1 VENSLTSRPPVKSGR
16 TARQATRRNGLD
28 TADKADAAGKR
39 VAGEPG
45 ADADRLAL
53 LCDGLRE
60 HAVYLLDRDGIVSIW
75 SASAERMTGYGARQM
90 LGRSFA
96 QIHPP
101 EAVAAG
107 QPQRELELAAA
118 GARVGEFARRRADGS
133 RYWAEGEM
141 TVLRDGPEVHGF
153 AVVERDVTTRRH
165 AEQQRQESTQRL
177 KAIVDTAVDGLVT
190 INERGII
197 ESANPAAERMFG
209 WDASELVGRNVSML
223 MPEPDRSAHDG
234 YLRRYLMT
242 RERRVIGI
250 GREMR
255 GLRRD
260 GTLFPMDLAISET
273 PLPSGRRIFT
283 GLLRDVSDRK
293 RIEAELLD
301 SDQRKDEFLAVLAH
315 ELRNPL
321 APISNALQVLKHARE
336 QPQRVDAV
344 REVMERQI
352 HQLVRLIDDLLDV
365 NRITRGKLHLRRA
378 RVELADVVSAAVES
392 SRTAIDAPGH
402 QLVVDLPSEPV
413 WLEVDAMRIAQVIS
427 NLLANAA
434 RYTPAG
440 GRIELR
446 AHSDG
451 ESVRI
456 SVTDNGIGIARDSL
470 ARVFEIFAQLN
481 EPRARASNSL
491 GIGLAL
497 VRSLVEM
504 HGGSVTAQSA
514 GPGTGSCFAVNL
526 PLAWEDE
533 QREGDVRRS
542 ASLPTGLRVL
552 VVDDNIDAADTLAML
567 LRIFNHDVEL
577 AHDGIDALAVAAR
590 FRPALVLMDVSMP
603 RMGGLEATRAMR
615 AETWGKHIFICTLT
629 GFGQDADR
637 QRSADAGVDA
647 HLVKPV
653 APEALQ
659 VVIAQARS
667 RMSQPPLDDH

>member
-1 VENSLTSRPPVKSGR
+1 MAV
-16 TARQATRRNGLD
+16 
-28 TADKADAAGKR
+28 
-39 VAGEPG
+39 
-45 ADADRLAL
+45 L
-53 LCDGLRE
+53 LSTISE
-60 HAVYLLDRDGIVSIW
+60 HAVYLLDRDGVVETW
-75 SASAERMTGYGARQM
+75 NVGAERMTGHGASQII
-90 LGRSFA
+90 GRSYA
-96 QIHPP
+96 CLHPP

-107 QPQRELELAAA
+107 QPRRELEMATA
-118 GARVGEFARRRADGS
+118 GVRLGEFARLRADGS
-133 RYWAEGEM
+133 RYWVEGEM
-141 TVLRDGPEVHGF
+141 TALREGTVVRGF

-165 AEQQRQESTQRL
+165 AERQRQESMFRL
-177 KAIVDTAVDGLVT
+177 KAIVDTAVDGVIT
-190 INERGII
+190 INERGIM
-197 ESANPAAERMFG
+197 ESVNPAAERMFG
-209 WDASELVGRNVSML
+209 WTAGELVGHNLSML

-242 RERRVIGI
+242 GERHVIGI
-250 GREMR
+250 GREVR
-255 GLRRD
+255 GIRRD
-260 GTLFPMDLAISET
+260 GTMFPMDLAVSET
-273 PLPSGRRIFT
+273 PLGSGRRIFT

-293 RIEAELLD
+293 RIEAALIA

-321 APISNALQVLKHARE
+321 APISNALQVLKHASD
-336 QPQRVDAV
+336 QPERVNSV
-344 REVMERQI
+344 REVMERQM

-378 RVELADVVSAAVES
+378 RVDLAEVVGAAVES
-392 SRTAIDAPGH
+392 SRTAIDACGH
-402 QLVVDLPSEPV
+402 QLVIDLPAEPV
-413 WLEVDAMRIAQVIS
+413 WLVVDPMRIAQVIS

-434 RYTPAG
+434 RYTPTG

-446 AHSDG
+446 GHSDG
-451 ESVRI
+451 ESVQI
-456 SVTDNGIGIARDSL
+456 SVTDNGIGIPRDSL
-470 ARVFEIFAQLN
+470 SRVFEIFAQLN
-481 EPRARASNSL
+481 EPRARAANSL

-504 HGGSVTAQSA
+504 HGGSVTAHSA

-526 PLAWEDE
+526 PLAPESE
-533 QREGDVRRS
+533 QQQQGVRRS

-577 AHDGIDALAVAAR
+577 AHDGIDALVTAAS

-615 AETWGKHIFICTLT
+615 SESWGKNVFICTLT

-637 QRSADAGVDA
+637 HRSAEAGVDA
-647 HLVKPV
+647 HLVKPI

-659 VVIAQARS
+659 AVIAQARS
-667 RMSQPPLDDH
+667 RLSQL

>member
-1 VENSLTSRPPVKSGR
+1 VENSLTSRPPAKSGR
-16 TARQATRRNGLD
+16 TARQATRSNGLKSAGD
-28 TADKADAAGKR
+28 PDGAEQAAG
-39 VAGEPG
+39 EQS

-53 LCDGLRE
+53 LFDGLRE

-133 RYWAEGEM
+133 RYWVEGEM

-153 AVVERDVTTRRH
+153 AVVERDITTRRH
-165 AEQQRQESTQRL
+165 AEQQRQDSTSRL
-177 KAIVDTAVDGLVT
+177 KAIVDTAVDGLIT
-190 INERGII
+190 LNERGII
-197 ESANPAAERMFG
+197 EGANPAAERMFG
-209 WDASELVGRNVSML
+209 WAASEMIGRNLSML
-223 MPEPDRSAHDG
+223 MPEPD
-234 YLRRYLMT
+234 YLVT
-242 RERRVIGI
+242 GEQRVIGI
-250 GREMR
+250 GREVR
-255 GLRRD
+255 GIRRD
-260 GTLFPMDLAISET
+260 GTLFPLDLLISET
-273 PLPSGRRIFT
+273 ALPSGRRIFT

-293 RIEAELLD
+293 RIEAALLT

-365 NRITRGKLHLRRA
+365 NRITRGKLQLRRA
-378 RVELADVVSAAVES
+378 RVKLADVVGAAVES

-402 QLVVDLPSEPV
+402 QLVVDLPAEPV

-434 RYTPAG
+434 RFTPAG

-470 ARVFEIFAQLN
+470 VRVFEIFAQLN

-504 HGGSVTAQSA
+504 HGGSVTAHSA
-514 GPGTGSCFAVNL
+514 GPGTGSCFAVSL
-526 PLAWEDE
+526 PVASDSE
-533 QREGDVRRS
+533 QQEADVRRS
-542 ASLPTGLRVL
+542 ASLHTDLRVL

-567 LRIFNHDVEL
+567 LRIFNHDVEV
-577 AHDGIDALAVAAR
+577 AHDGIDALATAAR

-603 RMGGLEATRAMR
+603 RMGGLEATRAIR
-615 AETWGKHIFICTLT
+615 AESWGKHIFICTLT

-659 VVIAQARS
+659 AVIAQARS
-667 RMSQPPLDDH
+667 RIAQPPRDSG

>member
-1 VENSLTSRPPVKSGR
+1 MDSLS
-16 TARQATRRNGLD
+16 
-28 TADKADAAGKR
+28 
-39 VAGEPG
+39 
-45 ADADRLAL
+45 
-53 LCDGLRE
+53 E
-60 HAVYLLDRDGIVSIW
+60 HAVYLLDRNGVV
-75 SASAERMTGYGARQM
+75 ASWNAAAERMTGYRASQII
-90 LGRSFA
+90 GRSYA
-96 QIHPP
+96 RIHPP

-107 QPQRELELAAA
+107 QPRRELELAMA
-118 GARVGEFARRRADGS
+118 GGHAGEFARWRADGS

-141 TVLRDGPEVHGF
+141 TALRDSTEVHGF

-165 AEQQRQESTQRL
+165 AAQQRQESMLRL
-177 KAIVDTAVDGLVT
+177 KAIVDTAVDGVIT
-190 INERGII
+190 INERGIM
-197 ESANPAAERMFG
+197 ESANPASERMFG
-209 WDASELVGRNVSML
+209 WPASEMIGCNVSML
-223 MPEPDRSAHDG
+223 MPEPDRGAHDG
-234 YLRRYLMT
+234 HLRRYLMT
-242 RERRVIGI
+242 GQRRVIGI
-250 GREMR
+250 GREVR
-255 GLRRD
+255 GMRRD
-260 GTLFPMDLAISET
+260 GTVFPLEVAISDT
-273 PLPSGRRIFT
+273 PLASGRRIFT

-293 RIEAELLD
+293 RIEAELLN

-321 APISNALQVLKHARE
+321 APISNALQVLKHARD
-336 QPQRVDAV
+336 QPQRVDEV

-365 NRITRGKLHLRRA
+365 NRITRGKLHLRRS
-378 RVELADVVSAAVES
+378 RVKLADVMEAAVES
-392 SRTAIDAPGH
+392 SRTAVDAPGH

-413 WLEVDAMRIAQVIS
+413 WIVVDPMRIAQAVS

-456 SVTDNGIGIARDSL
+456 SVTDNGIGIARESL
-470 ARVFEIFAQLN
+470 SRVFEIFAQIN
-481 EPRARASNSL
+481 EPCARASNGL

-504 HGGSVTAQSA
+504 HGGAVTAHSA

-526 PLAWEDE
+526 PLAPHNE
-533 QREGDVRRS
+533 QRDDGVHRS
-542 ASLPTGLRVL
+542 ATLPTGLRVL

-577 AHDGIDALAVAAR
+577 AHDGIDALAAAAQ

-615 AETWGKHIFICTLT
+615 AESWGKHIFICTLT

-637 QRSADAGVDA
+637 HRSAEAGVDT

-659 VVIAQARS
+659 AVIAQARA
-667 RMSQPPLDDH
+667 RLSQL

>member
-1 VENSLTSRPPVKSGR
+1 VENSQTSRPPVKSRR
-16 TARQATRRNGLD
+16 TVTRDTRRDGTGSAVD
-28 TADKADAAGKR
+28 GDAVERAAVERSADAQ
-39 VAGEPG
+39 
-45 ADADRLAL
+45 RLAL
-53 LCDGLRE
+53 LFDGLRE
-60 HAVYLLDRDGIVSIW
+60 HAVYLLDRDGMVSIW
-75 SASAERMTGYGARQM
+75 SVSAERMTGYGARQM

-118 GARVGEFARRRADGS
+118 GVRVGEFARRRADGS
-133 RYWAEGEM
+133 RYWVEREM

-165 AEQQRQESTQRL
+165 TEQQRQDSTLRL

-190 INERGII
+190 INERGIM

-209 WDASELVGRNVSML
+209 WTAGEMVGRNVSML

-242 RERRVIGI
+242 GERRVIGI
-250 GREMR
+250 GREVR

-293 RIEAELLD
+293 RIEAALLT

-344 REVMERQI
+344 REVMERQM

-378 RVELADVVSAAVES
+378 RVELADVVGAAVES

-434 RYTPAG
+434 RFTPAG

-504 HGGSVTAQSA
+504 HGGSVTAHSA

-526 PLAWEDE
+526 PLASANE
-533 QREGDVRRS
+533 QQEGDVRRS

-615 AETWGKHIFICTLT
+615 AENWGKRIFICTLT

-659 VVIAQARS
+659 AVIAQARS
-667 RMSQPPLDDH
+667 RTSQLPSEGK